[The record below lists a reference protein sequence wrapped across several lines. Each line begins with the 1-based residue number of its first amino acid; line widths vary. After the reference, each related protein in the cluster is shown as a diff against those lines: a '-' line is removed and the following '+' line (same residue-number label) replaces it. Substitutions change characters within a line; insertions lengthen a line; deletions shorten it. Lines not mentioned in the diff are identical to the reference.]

1 MASGDKE
8 VTGET
13 KELSQLRMVQRPD
26 WNGFDRVWEEKGWDL
41 TQKQT
46 QGHRTAHLTSK
57 KTACTDTDDHSSRG
71 GGSVW
76 KFADCFSFLNKIGSK
91 VMN

>member
-26 WNGFDRVWEEKGWDL
+26 WNGFDRVWEEKRAIANIDN
-41 TQKQT
+41 
-46 QGHRTAHLTSK
+46 
-57 KTACTDTDDHSSRG
+57 
-71 GGSVW
+71 
-76 KFADCFSFLNKIGSK
+76 SFRE
-91 VMN
+91 